1 MTGTSDTIDAAI
13 TGNVSGQIA
22 VGKDIF
28 QVQTLQLTNHGGVV
42 NLAPA
47 TQIARPQP
55 RATPAPFKFRS
66 FRDLLDRESERALAL
81 EALAEQSTL
90 EVTGE
95 PGIGK
100 SALLRYLA
108 NAPDLPGF
116 ADGVICLGQ
125 TLVAGKS
132 ADDLLQTLFDA
143 FYECAIPYKPS
154 NGELRLALQD
164 KRFLLIIDD
173 CELDRD
179 DANALLDAV
188 PSSLAVLAGET
199 PRLFGE
205 GRSIAV
211 HGLPIDAAL
220 RLLERGL
227 GRELR
232 DDELP
237 AARDLCQTL
246 AGHPLRIL
254 QAAAMMRDEQADA
267 AAMLQRMQAAG
278 SATTPAGMAMA
289 ALTTDERRVLSALA
303 APEGIRLHAN
313 MLGAVTGLT
322 SPQAAL
328 DRLEARGLVESE
340 AGAYRL
346 SGSFSAYEM
355 AVLESSAQPAETLSQ
370 ITRWAADGT
379 RTPAEKQANGDVIMR
394 MLEWGA
400 GANMSGET
408 LSLASHTE
416 ASFALSGS
424 WDAWSRV
431 LEWQLASARAQ
442 GDRAA
447 EAWALHQ
454 LGTRALCLN
463 DMPTARSS
471 LGRALEIREE
481 LGDEAGSAVTRHNL
495 ELSMAAPVVQTRV
508 SEERSRWPAGKLLAG
523 LAALLGAGALALWRL
538 TAPPEPVPPTLT
550 PLVTPSA
557 VSLGASSTPL
567 VLVTGPTSTAS
578 SVLPTATTRVVD
590 TPSTA
595 TPSPRAPTAVT
606 PSPTRDIAGPGLTPG
621 REPLPDLLV
630 ESIQLGARPT
640 FGGAPGLAQQP
651 ERLLVPVRVTVRNAG
666 TRPAPVFK
674 LSASFTRMVGPIRRE
689 TDGAPFV
696 APGQRDPDFV
706 FTTSPLAAGA
716 TVSISGVIVLPLS
729 MAGQSVALEVMADS
743 CASEQ
748 AQPPYCRVQEG
759 NEDNNVSEALQ
770 VQLPLRPSVTPT
782 RTLSPTRTIP
792 PTPTRT
798 PGRVTIG

>member
-1 MTGTSDTIDAAI
+1 
-13 TGNVSGQIA
+13 
-22 VGKDIF
+22 
-28 QVQTLQLTNHGGVV
+28 
-42 NLAPA
+42 
-47 TQIARPQP
+47 
-55 RATPAPFKFRS
+55 
-66 FRDLLDRESERALAL
+66 
-81 EALAEQSTL
+81 
-90 EVTGE
+90 
-95 PGIGK
+95 
-100 SALLRYLA
+100 
-108 NAPDLPGF
+108 
-116 ADGVICLGQ
+116 
-125 TLVAGKS
+125 
-132 ADDLLQTLFDA
+132 
-143 FYECAIPYKPS
+143 
-154 NGELRLALQD
+154 
-164 KRFLLIIDD
+164 
-173 CELDRD
+173 
-179 DANALLDAV
+179 
-188 PSSLAVLAGET
+188 
-199 PRLFGE
+199 
-205 GRSIAV
+205 
-211 HGLPIDAAL
+211 
-220 RLLERGL
+220 
-227 GRELR
+227 
-232 DDELP
+232 
-237 AARDLCQTL
+237 
-246 AGHPLRIL
+246 
-254 QAAAMMRDEQADA
+254 
-267 AAMLQRMQAAG
+267 
-278 SATTPAGMAMA
+278 
-289 ALTTDERRVLSALA
+289 
-303 APEGIRLHAN
+303 
-313 MLGAVTGLT
+313 
-322 SPQAAL
+322 
-328 DRLEARGLVESE
+328 
-340 AGAYRL
+340 
-346 SGSFSAYEM
+346 
-355 AVLESSAQPAETLSQ
+355 
-370 ITRWAADGT
+370 
-379 RTPAEKQANGDVIMR
+379 
-394 MLEWGA
+394 
-400 GANMSGET
+400 
-408 LSLASHTE
+408 
-416 ASFALSGS
+416 
-424 WDAWSRV
+424 V

-508 SEERSRWPAGKLLAG
+508 SEERGRWPAGKLLAG

-674 LSASFTRMVGPIRRE
+674 LSASFTRMIGPIRRE